1 MLAKRLAVLHG
12 HEPELDAKHLAG
24 MLDDAPP
31 DLRESPTLGRA
42 AEAALLAS
50 GHHQPD
56 ALMAALDANGGN
68 IVRAAKQM
76 GISRARAYR
85 LLIARGIDV
94 QRYRRRA
101 LRGQA

>member
-1 MLAKRLAVLHG
+1 
-12 HEPELDAKHLAG
+12 
-24 MLDDAPP
+24 MLDDGAAS
-31 DLRESPTLGRA
+31 LRESA
-42 AEAALLAS
+42 AVGGTTEQAS
-50 GHHQPD
+50 ENEPD
-56 ALMAALDANGGN
+56 AFMAALDAHAGN

-85 LLIARGIDV
+85 LLLARGIDV